1 MDLGEL
7 NLSILYARA
16 NDGFLATTSKNPS
29 LSVEELGIPWNSIKT
44 TENEVCVRFT
54 GTNFETP
61 VIETKLGLINA
72 SGASIGYYCLQED
85 VDGAFIDD
93 FLVFS

>member
-7 NLSILYARA
+7 NPSILYARA
-16 NDGFLATTSKNPS
+16 NDGFLATTSENPS
-29 LSVEELGIPWNSIKT
+29 LSVEELGIPWNSITT

-61 VIETKLGLINA
+61 VIETKLDLINA
-72 SGASIGYYCLQED
+72 AGASIGFYCLHED
-85 VDGAFIDD
+85 VEGAFVDD
-93 FLVFS
+93 FLVFN